1 MLSADKKN
9 NNIFNGKHLLT
20 LHQQATY
27 SFFYIFVSISNMFVL
42 KKYFLTPSG
51 FKVLSTLFL
60 KIYIYIYIY
69 IFAAFLCYLTCK
81 TNQQECYY

>member
-60 KIYIYIYIY
+60 KKKNIYIYIYICS
-69 IFAAFLCYLTCK
+69 FSVLL
-81 TNQQECYY
+81 NL